1 MVELIVAE
9 RPTLFFASPG
19 FVAALL
25 DAAVEPANL
34 ASVRLTVTAGESL
47 PADLQRRYSERFGHD
62 VLDGIGSTEALHIF
76 LSNRAG
82 RVAPG
87 TTGTPVPGYEVKLL
101 DDADGEVIDS
111 DTPGY
116 LHVNGPSIA
125 TGYWSRHDATR
136 AAFRGEWLRTG
147 DVYTRSA
154 EGNYTFL
161 GRNTDMIKAGGIW
174 VSPAEV
180 EATLIEH
187 DDVLEAAVV
196 GSRDAAGL
204 EMVVAYVVARAGRT
218 IDADALD
225 SHCRARMAAF
235 KRPRRVIAV
244 ETLPKTATGKV
255 QRYALRQRLADEAPA

>member
-1 MVELIVAE
+1 
-9 RPTLFFASPG
+9 
-19 FVAALL
+19 
-25 DAAVEPANL
+25 
-34 ASVRLTVTAGESL
+34 
-47 PADLQRRYSERFGHD
+47 
-62 VLDGIGSTEALHIF
+62 
-76 LSNRAG
+76 
-82 RVAPG
+82 
-87 TTGTPVPGYEVKLL
+87 VKLL
-101 DDADGEVIDS
+101 DDADGEVTGA

-136 AAFRGEWLRTG
+136 AAFRGDWLRTG
-147 DVYTRSA
+147 DVYTRSS

-161 GRNTDMIKAGGIW
+161 GRNSDMIKAGGIW

-204 EMVVAYVVARAGRT
+204 EMVVAYVVARAGRS

-225 SHCRARMAAF
+225 AHCRSRMATF
-235 KRPRRVIAV
+235 KRPRRVITVDA
-244 ETLPKTATGKV
+244 LPKTATGKV
-255 QRYALRQRLADEAPA
+255 QRYALRQRLTEETQA